1 MRWIVR
7 SLVSAVLLCSVL
19 VLAAA
24 KPYNPNF
31 MIEVSV
37 MTTFAHDAGEMPR
50 SVSFKG
56 QQYPPD
62 QAAEAILPKL
72 GWCYGDDD
80 LREALAIAWIKQ
92 VASVGNRYLQE
103 TSSEAKAIGYT
114 GPKVVFLDSGSVEV
128 TMPIQHLMG
137 RNPESVYRPRVF
149 RFSRTGRC
157 VLLPD
162 NYDRFGPAQR
172 QPR

>member
-1 MRWIVR
+1 MRFLAI
-7 SLVSAVLLCSVL
+7 LLLLCSMVT
-19 VLAAA
+19 AALA

-37 MTTFAHDAGEMPR
+37 MTTFAHDAGDMPKY
-50 SVSFKG
+50 VTYKG
-56 QQYPPD
+56 NNYPPD

-80 LREALAIAWIKQ
+80 LREALAIAWVKQ
-92 VASVGNRYLQE
+92 VASVGNRYLHE
-103 TSSEAKAIGYT
+103 DSSEAKAIGYT
-114 GPKVVFLDSGSVEV
+114 GPKVVFLDNGSLEV

-137 RNPESVYRPRVF
+137 RNPESEYRPRVF

-157 VLLPD
+157 VLVPSTH
-162 NYDRFGPAQR
+162 DRFGPAPHR
-172 QPR
+172 PR